1 MLCVE
6 STASSTSLTL
16 AQDWKHPRTALGF
29 TGNQGYRDQSTVLR
43 CVTNNL
49 IPCTAELFAAMGKMR
64 FNVTVLSVTHAGHA
78 KAPNKKG
85 PGGKYLKLVNCK
97 PLFEETK
104 NEESVSGVRMYHLGR
119 RIRILIAESVM
130 MSCLWISALARW
142 DCVFWLVLS
151 DLFGV

>member
-97 PLFEETK
+97 PLFEEIK
-104 NEESVSGVRMYHLGR
+104 NEESVSGVRMYSFRKANSNTDRGERDDELFVDLCVGQVG
-119 RIRILIAESVM
+119 LCFLACSV
-130 MSCLWISALARW
+130 
-142 DCVFWLVLS
+142 
-151 DLFGV
+151 